1 MSGSRIGRLSIPM
14 ALAALL
20 VLPAAPSLA
29 RPAAAG
35 HLPIAVC
42 HQYCN
47 GVNQQLASADQGRP
61 EHTRTIAIATPS
73 AFNRQ
78 DAAIGAA
85 VGSGATLIV
94 LAVLTRGRR
103 ARANRSAKNR
113 A

>member
-1 MSGSRIGRLSIPM
+1 MSSSRIARLSIPM

-20 VLPAAPSLA
+20 VLPAASSLA
-29 RPAAAG
+29 GTATPG

-42 HQYCN
+42 HQYCS
-47 GVNQQLASADQGRP
+47 GVNQQLASADQGRL
-61 EHTRTIAIATPS
+61 EHTSTIAVTTAS
-73 AFNRQ
+73 AFDRE

-85 VGSGATLIV
+85 VGSGATLIA

-103 ARANRSAKNR
+103 ARSNRPAKNQ